1 LRLQQ
6 ALHQQ
11 RCVRCSF
18 HQTCRRDDFHASGRC
33 MPGYSVQRSPLSPKA
48 TLMARQSKLAPRH
61 SGCSTVSTQYSSAA
75 AAGRLGG
82 SKVANTDHSPSSSRW
97 MTGAGSCGCSVRA
110 DSCLAGAGRCGA
122 SCTRLGSAAAR
133 AGPLL
138 TLRMVL
144 NRRLCLQSTIIDCLQ
159 DSGKGGRRKA
169 LEVRSRDEWDCK
181 DQSRSLRRALQT
193 AGCGGGAV
201 AALAQADA
209 RPL

>member
-1 LRLQQ
+1 MTDHGPRRVLGQQSTAPPRGLRSNIQGWSLLRLQQ

-122 SCTRLGSAAAR
+122 SCTRWD
-133 AGPLL
+133 
-138 TLRMVL
+138 
-144 NRRLCLQSTIIDCLQ
+144 RLQ
-159 DSGKGGRRKA
+159 R
-169 LEVRSRDEWDCK
+169 VRGLC
-181 DQSRSLRRALQT
+181 
-193 AGCGGGAV
+193 
-201 AALAQADA
+201 
-209 RPL
+209 